1 MYAWSND
8 NETDSESS
16 LPDLDLY
23 EISDTTPKNISAAMT
38 SENVHSAA
46 ATATSG
52 LQLTEEQN
60 STVDGVFQRNAVRSV
75 PVKPSDREGGSDLVE
90 LLKGDLL
97 RPAFAVPTSS
107 FSRTATPSL
116 VAAAVD
122 SASSAAPSVTKE
134 NEEVNAT
141 TNRGS
146 AAAKPSLADTPLP
159 SSPSSSTASPAA
171 FTSAF
176 ADSSLAKEIAAA
188 LAAPSSGSR
197 SMGGRIIA
205 AASADMELK
214 RLFDKVRQL

>member
-23 EISDTTPKNISAAMT
+23 EISDSTPKNISAAMT
-38 SENVHSAA
+38 SENVHSA
-46 ATATSG
+46 
-52 LQLTEEQN
+52 EEQN